1 MASTYAEAG
10 RTGCVTCGSGMLYSQ
25 CGALTLVWELH
36 MHIIL
41 DLTLPAF
48 DVALE
53 KAAVLTYA
61 ESGRAVCGVKMLHT
75 GDPALL

>member
-1 MASTYAEAG
+1 
-10 RTGCVTCGSGMLYSQ
+10 
-25 CGALTLVWELH
+25 

>member
-1 MASTYAEAG
+1 
-10 RTGCVTCGSGMLYSQ
+10 
-25 CGALTLVWELH
+25 

-41 DLTLPAF
+41 DLALPAF

-61 ESGRAVCGVKMLHT
+61 ESGRTVCGAKMLHT
-75 GDPALL
+75 DDPTLL